1 MAEPALRRSPLET
14 SVAAFRQVSGPALTL
29 EAVPFETHL
38 SLRGDENDVRFVTAV
53 ESATRIPLP
62 SQVGAVTGS
71 STRAICLAPDEWLLV
86 APDEAR
92 QALITSLADTLI
104 GCHHALVDVSVSR
117 AVIGLRGPR
126 ARDVLAKG
134 LALDL
139 HPSAFTAPRCAQTV
153 FAKIGVLLEQTDE
166 APSYRLYVRASFAA
180 YVAAWLIDAAP
191 EFASLTPA
199 RS

>member
-14 SVAAFRQVSGPALTL
+14 SVAVFRQVSSPALTL

-38 SLRGDENDVRFVTAV
+38 SLRGDAGDVRFVTAV
-53 ESATRIPLP
+53 ERATGVPLP
-62 SQVGAVTGS
+62 SRVGALTGA
-71 STRAICLAPDEWLLV
+71 STRLLCLGPDEWLIV
-86 APDEAR
+86 ADDDAR
-92 QALITSLADTLI
+92 QPLMASLMDALADS
-104 GCHHALVDVSVSR
+104 HHALVDVSASR

-134 LALDL
+134 LPLDL
-139 HPSAFTAPRCAQTV
+139 HPRAFAAPRCAQTV

-180 YVAAWLIDAAP
+180 YLAAWLVDAAQ
-191 EFASLTPA
+191 EFAQLTQA